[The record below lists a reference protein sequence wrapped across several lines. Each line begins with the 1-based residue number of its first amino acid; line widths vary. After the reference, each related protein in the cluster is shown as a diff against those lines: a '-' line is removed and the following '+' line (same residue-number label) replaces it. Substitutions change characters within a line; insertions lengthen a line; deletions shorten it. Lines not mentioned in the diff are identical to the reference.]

1 MGSLQRPTTNDERR
15 TSFRIGRIPVRLDGE
30 IRLVPPRDI
39 LYCVADGGRV
49 TLVMAAGQVRGAGRI
64 GPLARQL
71 EPLGFFRSHR
81 AYLVNLEHVRS
92 VIPWTRNAYSLS
104 LEGNKEVP
112 LSKHRLGAL
121 RQVLGW

>member
-1 MGSLQRPTTNDERR
+1 MT
-15 TSFRIGRIPVRLDGE
+15 RIPVRLDGE
-30 IRLVPPRDI
+30 IRLVAASDV
-39 LYCVADGGRV
+39 LYCVADAGRV
-49 TLVMAAGQVRGAGRI
+49 TLVMAGGEMCGPGRI

-81 AYLVNLEHVRS
+81 AYLVNLEYVRS

-112 LSKHRLGAL
+112 LSKYRLGAL
-121 RQVLGW
+121 RRMLGW

>member
-1 MGSLQRPTTNDERR
+1 MTRR
-15 TSFRIGRIPVRLDGE
+15 LGRIPVRLDGE
-30 IRLVPPRDI
+30 IRLVPACDV
-39 LYCVADGGRV
+39 LYCVAEAGRV
-49 TLVMAAGQVRGAGRI
+49 TLVMPGGRMRGSGRI

-81 AYLVNLEHVRS
+81 AYLVNLEYIRS
-92 VIPWTRNAYSLS
+92 VIPWTRNAYSLT

-121 RQVLGW
+121 RQVLGI

>member
-1 MGSLQRPTTNDERR
+1 LVS
-15 TSFRIGRIPVRLDGE
+15 RIPVRLDGE
-30 IRLVPPRDI
+30 IRLVPPQDI

-92 VIPWTRNAYSLS
+92 VIPWTRNAYSLA

-121 RQVLGW
+121 REVLGW